1 MVSIGSSGCFYMCT
15 YAAVVLAVR
24 RTRDG
29 AAGVDLEVGR
39 SEAGKGSRD
48 GSDGSRAEKHIE

>member
-1 MVSIGSSGCFYMCT
+1 MCT